1 MTVAQLAILFG
12 SLTLTSWFL
21 AGLISVSVDSRFGR
35 RHLASEGLAGMIA
48 LSLNLLGLLAAAM
61 AIASAGF

>member
-1 MTVAQLAILFG
+1 MTAAQLAIMFG

-21 AGLISVSVDSRFGR
+21 AGLISVSADPRFGR
-35 RHLASEGLAGMIA
+35 RQLGSEGRAGMIA